1 MTYPSL
7 DAFDG
12 ECGAF
17 AGALDT
23 LAPGDFGRASN
34 CPPWSLHELVVHTAW
49 SLAVPDRFRLAP
61 NGPRRTAADYYRRPE
76 RDSAEYRMGNVERTR
91 AIARD
96 VPIDAATDLFHER
109 WKAALAT
116 FAGHAP
122 DDAIDLAG
130 GSMTAHDYL
139 LTRLMS
145 VAAHGVDAAVT
156 LQCPAWTTP
165 QARAALRPVL
175 VDLLS
180 GDPPM
185 HWSDQDLLEF
195 GTGRR
200 PLRDADARVLGAL
213 RARFPLLS

>member
-1 MTYPSL
+1 MTYASL
-7 DAFDG
+7 DAFDD

-17 AGALDT
+17 ARALEN
-23 LAPGDFGRASN
+23 LAPREFTRESN

-49 SLAVPDRFRLAP
+49 SLDAPDRFRVVTG
-61 NGPRRTAADYYRRPE
+61 GPRRDAADYYRRPE
-76 RDSAEYRMGNVERTR
+76 RDSAEYRADNVDRTR
-91 AIARD
+91 AVARD
-96 VPIDAATDLFHER
+96 VPIDAAAVLFRER

-116 FAGHAP
+116 FASHAP
-122 DDAIDLAG
+122 DDVIDLSG
-130 GSMTAHDYL
+130 GSMTAEGYL

-145 VAAHGVDAAVT
+145 VAAHGVDAAIT
-156 LQCPAWTTP
+156 LQRPAWTTSH
-165 QARAALRPVL
+165 AGAALRPVFL
-175 VDLLS
+175 DLL
-180 GDPPM
+180 GDDPPA